1 MNRVRKALQ
10 FIFLFQFTFQILLAQ
25 ETCIDKNTT
34 IQYSSDEPIEKSRTI
49 GMFDGGS
56 VTWGGDVNINS
67 LYTTLTLLRLDKLGE
82 IRWSTKLQSDDY
94 SFSDVKVVATES
106 GRIWI
111 AGIAI
116 SSAANENG
124 KMFYGAI
131 HSDGTLEFFKFF
143 KASWNG
149 KSGDAVSVARPTVDK
164 SGNVYFAYNY
174 ENTVINRNPIAVVC
188 KVNQQGLL
196 EWNRSFEGTSA
207 LIFHTLFIKNDRLI
221 LASNSG
227 SSINYVNLM
236 LGLEHGNVV
245 DTKAYESFSYIK
257 FPGASELVQY
267 GANKYV
273 SVGYHS
279 ASSGERDAVEMS
291 LVVMDNELNP
301 IQCYQLQTF
310 DVLHVNGWGAWGKNL
325 IADGNN
331 LLIGINRPTENSWY
345 LAAID
350 SNFQWKY
357 QKRIQFAGRSTADFS
372 AFPLA
377 YAFNNKFYFRS
388 ITDLQQTG
396 KSILTIAS
404 MNQGIRGEN
413 DCFSA
418 FDTSFIRLKA
428 FGLKQVQFQ
437 LTSVQDDVVV
447 PLSVAVNQTA
457 ILFDR
462 SNVCT
467 ETISCEKP
475 VISGPVTI
483 CIGEEEVIFT
493 ANKAP
498 DCTNAIT
505 WNIQPSESLS
515 IRVIDEK
522 SIALHFK
529 ENWQGKLVSLVEGR
543 CALSDTLFVTAAPP
557 PTIDFLSADGT
568 EVSVCQQQNDTLY
581 AAPGFKEY
589 LWQDSSRKEFISIQD
604 TGLHWVRVTDAMSC
618 QAYDSIRITAIH
630 PAPASF
636 LPADTSSCPGDP
648 IEISSIASY
657 DTYLWN
663 TGSRFASIRTDHPG
677 RYWLQVTDSNG
688 CKGVDSIL
696 VSTSNCSTTV
706 YVPNAFSPDGNRIN
720 DHFKPIFKRP
730 VRSYALNI
738 YNRWGQLVFTSAD
751 PTIGWDGKVKGV
763 VSRGV
768 FYIWTCQYSF
778 SDTDSKIA
786 KGTVYVQ

>member
-1 MNRVRKALQ
+1 MHYLIP
-10 FIFLFQFTFQILLAQ
+10 FFLYFLFSVQALTAQ
-25 ETCIDKNTT
+25 EICIDKNTT
-34 IQYSSDEPIEKSRTI
+34 IQYSSDELIEKSRTV

-56 VTWGGDVNINS
+56 VTWGGDVNLRS
-67 LYTTLTLLRLDKLGE
+67 MYTTITLLRLDKMGE
-82 IRWSTKLQSDDY
+82 ILWSTKLQSDEY

-106 GRIWI
+106 GRIWV
-111 AGIAI
+111 AGVAI
-116 SSAANENG
+116 PSAAIENG
-124 KMFYGAI
+124 EIFYGAI
-131 HSDGTLEFFKFF
+131 HSDGTLEFLKFF

-149 KSGDAVSVARPTVDK
+149 KSGNAISVAKPAVDK
-164 SGNVYFAYNY
+164 SGNIYFGYNY

-207 LIFHTLFIKNDRLI
+207 LIFHTMFIKNDRLM

-227 SSINYVNLM
+227 SSISYVNLQ
-236 LGLEHGNVV
+236 LGSEKGNVI
-245 DTKAYESFSYIK
+245 DLRAYEPFGYIK

-273 SVGYHS
+273 SVGYNS

-291 LVVMDNELNP
+291 LVVMDSALNP

-325 IADGNN
+325 IADGDN

-350 SNFQWKY
+350 SNFHWKY

-377 YAFNNKFYFRS
+377 YAFDNKFYFRS

-413 DCFSA
+413 DCFST
-418 FDTSFIRLKA
+418 FDTSFIRLKT
-428 FGLKQVQFQ
+428 FGLKQVPFQ

-457 ILFDR
+457 ILFNR

-475 VISGPVTI
+475 VISGPATI

-493 ANKAP
+493 TNKAP
-498 DCTNAIT
+498 DCTNTIT

-515 IRVIDEK
+515 IHVIDEK
-522 SIALHFK
+522 SIALRFK
-529 ENWQGKLVSLVEGR
+529 ENWQGNLISRVEGR
-543 CALSDTLFVTAAPP
+543 CALSDTLFVTAALP
-557 PTIDFLSADGT
+557 PTIDILSTDGT
-568 EVSVCQQQNDTLY
+568 ELSVCQRQNDTLY

-589 LWQDSSRKEFISIQD
+589 LWQDSSRKEFFSIQD
-604 TGLHWVRVTDAMSC
+604 TGLYWVRVTDAMSC

-677 RYWLQVTDSNG
+677 KYWLQVTDSNG

-696 VSTSNCSTTV
+696 ISTSDCSNTI

-738 YNRWGQLVFTSAD
+738 YNRWGQLVFTSAN